1 MRASSISSKLVKIKA
16 LGFPLMAIYTIHH
29 KLFHFPISP
38 YFNKT
43 FCSTHALDQRE
54 CGKHMRGQES
64 PGFCPRPPANRR
76 PRPASQP
83 ISSEAAAVDQ
93 YTSRKKRLIWKD
105 CDRNQIGFLFLLKV
119 AKIFLTKPRK
129 HNKSWLIFHKS
140 KSIEWRRKKKIV
152 WTDDTTYS
160 DNMYNWRKPFMHT
173 RMVVCWWIPNI

>member
-1 MRASSISSKLVKIKA
+1 
-16 LGFPLMAIYTIHH
+16 MAIYTIHH
-29 KLFHFPISP
+29 NLFHFPISP

-64 PGFCPRPPANRR
+64 PGFCPRPPANRS
-76 PRPASQP
+76 PRPSLSTNRRRGRRCRP
-83 ISSEAAAVDQ
+83 IRGQ
-93 YTSRKKRLIWKD
+93 KKRLIWKD

-140 KSIEWRRKKKIV
+140 KSIEWTENRVDRRHNILWYVRLKKTFHAY
-152 WTDDTTYS
+152 TDGGLLMDS
-160 DNMYNWRKPFMHT
+160 
-173 RMVVCWWIPNI
+173 